1 MLLLCALLGLAHSAQ
16 VSVEVYD
23 LTNALLASQ
32 QVAFDAEAPT
42 LGTAI
47 MHNTKGLGWKYTKI
61 SMGTRE
67 VPVVTEISGLKAE
80 MPATAWVLTHVE
92 AGGAEHANVAM
103 GDVAVRDGDT
113 LQWRFWSLSELAK
126 SRAAKKLGATPTP
139 TPPAEEEDEGASD
152 AEVLAR
158 ERLRAEPLSNTGP
171 REVGVVEEEGEKQEQ
186 GAGAGQGAEEVGEEE
201 EEEEGDL

>member
-1 MLLLCALLGLAHSAQ
+1 MAGLLLCTLLALAHSAQ
-16 VSVEVYD
+16 VNVEVYD
-23 LTNALLASQ
+23 ISNALLASQ
-32 QVAFDAEAPT
+32 QVAFASGEAPT

-47 MHNTKGLGWKYTKI
+47 MHSTKGLGWKYTKI

-80 MPATAWVLTHVE
+80 MPATAWVLTHRE
-92 AGGAEHANVAM
+92 AGGEEHANVAM

-126 SRAAKKLGATPTP
+126 SRAAKKLGAAPTP
-139 TPPAEEEDEGASD
+139 PPPAEEEDEGASD

-158 ERLRAEPLSNTGP
+158 ERQRAEPLSNTGP

-186 GAGAGQGAEEVGEEE
+186 GAEAGQGAVE
-201 EEEEGDL
+201 EEEEGGDL